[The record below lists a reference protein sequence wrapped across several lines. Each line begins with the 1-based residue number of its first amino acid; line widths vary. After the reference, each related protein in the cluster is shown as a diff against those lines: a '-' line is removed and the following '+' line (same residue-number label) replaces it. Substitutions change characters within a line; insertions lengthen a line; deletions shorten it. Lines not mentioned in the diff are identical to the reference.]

1 MFGRIWGSVVFK
13 LTDDNKF
20 PPTKSSPSFGP
31 TLPDSKPLSLLEGI
45 YNLSDNFTSS
55 FFNDWGALKRKEI
68 DEKSNI
74 EWENLSQEEY
84 QKTFKKSAIK
94 RTKYSG
100 ITRNILFNK
109 EN

>member
-1 MFGRIWGSVVFK
+1 M
-13 LTDDNKF
+13 
-20 PPTKSSPSFGP
+20 
-31 TLPDSKPLSLLEGI
+31 
-45 YNLSDNFTSS
+45 
-55 FFNDWGALKRKEI
+55 KRKEI
-68 DEKSNI
+68 DKKSKI
-74 EWENLSQEEY
+74 EWENLSIEEY